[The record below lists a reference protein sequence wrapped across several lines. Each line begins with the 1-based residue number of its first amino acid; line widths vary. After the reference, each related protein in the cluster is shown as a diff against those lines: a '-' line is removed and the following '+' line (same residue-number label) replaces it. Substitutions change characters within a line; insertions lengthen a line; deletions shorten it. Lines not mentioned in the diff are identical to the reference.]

1 MYEGILI
8 KGPLTEEDIK
18 AFADT
23 MRQVERKRPHETFML
38 TVLNELGD
46 DKDAVALMN
55 RIFPAVQGV
64 PYDIKTFKRTD
75 TP

>member
-1 MYEGILI
+1 
-8 KGPLTEEDIK
+8 
-18 AFADT
+18 